1 MALDLSTTVDGL
13 HFDNP
18 FLLGSGPPGTNAK
31 VICKAFALGWGS
43 VVAKTTCLSDTEVVN
58 VVPRYGKLR
67 TAGGEVIGF
76 ENIELI
82 SDRKFEDWEK
92 DFAQIKKEYPRKVLI
107 GSIMESFS
115 KSRWQEVAR
124 RCVAAGCN
132 ALELN
137 FSCPHGHPERG
148 MGAAMGQD
156 PAQVREVTGWVTEA
170 VQVPVWAKL
179 TPNITNIALPGQ
191 AAVEGRAQGVSAIN
205 TILSII
211 GVDLTSLRPMPTVQ
225 GHSVPGGYSALAVKP
240 IALRMVRE
248 LAVALPQ
255 ASVSGIG
262 GVMQATDAIEH
273 LLLGAHTVQVCTGAM
288 LLGIEMIDEL
298 REGLSKFMTDHKFSR
313 VGDIVGKSL
322 PFFKSHHAL
331 VELAAASK
339 AVKLAA
345 RAGKDAAWADSA
357 IQEAT
362 SKMTSNE

>member
-1 MALDLSTTVDGL
+1 MAIDLGITVDGL

-67 TAGGEVIGF
+67 TPGGEVVGF
-76 ENIELI
+76 QNIELI

-92 DFAQIKKEYPRKVLI
+92 DFRLIKKEYPRKTLI
-107 GSIMESFS
+107 GSLMERYD
-115 KSRWQEVAR
+115 KARWQEVAR
-124 RCVAAGCN
+124 RSVAAGCD

-156 PAQVREVTGWVTEA
+156 PAQVREVTRWVTEA
-170 VQVPVWAKL
+170 VTVPVWAKL
-179 TPNITNIALPGQ
+179 TPNITDIALPGR
-191 AAVEGRAQGVSAIN
+191 AALEGRASGVSAIN
-205 TILSII
+205 TLLSII
-211 GVDLTSLRPMPTVQ
+211 GIDLETLRPLPTVQ

-255 ASVSGIG
+255 ASISGIG

-273 LLLGAHTVQVCTGAM
+273 LLVGAHTVQVCTGAM
-288 LLGIEMIDEL
+288 LQGVEMIAEL
-298 REGLSKFMTDHKFSR
+298 CDGLSKFMVDHKFTQVSQ
-313 VGDIVGKSL
+313 IVGKSL
-322 PFFKSHHAL
+322 PFFTSHHGL
-331 VELAAASK
+331 VQLAAESK
-339 AVKLAA
+339 AIKQAA
-345 RAGKDAAWADSA
+345 RAGKDAVWAESA

-362 SKMTSNE
+362 ARMTSNE